1 MRRTLLTLALVAAA
15 VGSARGDGIL
25 LADGRKVS
33 GRVVEKPD
41 GYEVTIEGQTVGYT
55 KADVKQWFKSP
66 KEVLGDAD
74 KQVEDA
80 KKLYTEAVNMSDE
93 KAAEAKFREALP
105 KVQKA
110 REAYVEARELFPDGY
125 PALDEQL
132 VNVMKLMRLVRE
144 RFHSQIASAESS
156 SPVKLKES
164 PAPVSKP
171 PVRPDPV
178 KPPEPTKPAPVESA
192 STGTLHE
199 ALLVLVD
206 PAKRDDAAQRASAI
220 KVFQKASTLPGP
232 AADIATAGWLF
243 LAKTDFDWGLSA
255 DVVTVK
261 SSGPETVYKGRLDK
275 RSDAIT
281 VLILADR
288 REVRI
293 RTASDG
299 RYITPPAGAEFKA
312 ADYKVV
318 DDQKTD
324 ALDALQAF
332 FKILDAAKMET
343 LEDKDVSDGVKL
355 LAAKVKDL
363 KAKNQPV
370 DGLVLRLQVLHL
382 RREQLHSVGHVLVF
396 ERFHFGRVENLE
408 ERLQRVE
415 GIGLLVVDH
424 LVVRRLELGPGGG
437 RDVPAVG
444 RRPDPHLAAVRQV
457 QHRDRVRPF
466 VQPALINC
474 LRTRAFDRAPVRRE
488 APVEVGFRQEE
499 PARGGDV
506 GRRTRQRGGLLEDLD
521 RRGALG
527 GIVAFGRIDEDQQRF
542 VQGPGRRALHRRGFR
557 RFRGLDRVGP
567 DRRLR
572 HRRRGFLQLDG
583 RRRLGRCDLRVEP
596 LADEPHELH
605 DVDQLLVEGRVAVG
619 EQLARL
625 DVRLARLLHLGQGL
639 AELRL
644 GRLLVRHVDGF
655 GIELLRVLD
664 LLVGVAQHLL
674 GRLEPL
680 LHVGLGVADGLALD
694 GDLVAVG
701 LFHDAAA
708 DLTAVGEEDAV
719 ASRGADSGSDERQ
732 GEQGSTHDGPLY
744 SNPYTRGRPASGA
757 LSMMRESDGS
767 FDASGGVD
775 STKNPLSWVFSVFFV
790 SRC

>member
-370 DGLVLRLQVLHL
+370 DGLTLFVAGPASALIEKKQGKPTAEIEAAFKDLGYEKSEFGAIWG
-382 RREQLHSVGHVLVF
+382 RREGLAMDDYRKWIGSSEYGMGIIQFNNDYKGLTDSGVRYAMALLQLFRALGENRNYQRAAASFDQAATGTVTNAARDHFMALAKSIRDDAPCNVCGGTHKINCSACKGNKKINAECTKCGGSGKVNSFNGVIVCNGCQGKGRYNNIDCPKCKASGRTECKGRGCTREVPKPTFETFADAYRCPLCQGRGSLMRHVAF
-396 ERFHFGRVENLE
+396 PCTECS
-408 ERLQRVE
+408 
-415 GIGLLVVDH
+415 GIGLILQ
-424 LVVRRLELGPGGG
+424 PKS
-437 RDVPAVG
+437 
-444 RRPDPHLAAVRQV
+444 DPSK
-457 QHRDRVRPF
+457 
-466 VQPALINC
+466 
-474 LRTRAFDRAPVRRE
+474 
-488 APVEVGFRQEE
+488 
-499 PARGGDV
+499 
-506 GRRTRQRGGLLEDLD
+506 
-521 RRGALG
+521 
-527 GIVAFGRIDEDQQRF
+527 
-542 VQGPGRRALHRRGFR
+542 
-557 RFRGLDRVGP
+557 
-567 DRRLR
+567 
-572 HRRRGFLQLDG
+572 
-583 RRRLGRCDLRVEP
+583 
-596 LADEPHELH
+596 
-605 DVDQLLVEGRVAVG
+605 
-619 EQLARL
+619 
-625 DVRLARLLHLGQGL
+625 
-639 AELRL
+639 
-644 GRLLVRHVDGF
+644 
-655 GIELLRVLD
+655 
-664 LLVGVAQHLL
+664 
-674 GRLEPL
+674 
-680 LHVGLGVADGLALD
+680 
-694 GDLVAVG
+694 
-701 LFHDAAA
+701 LF
-708 DLTAVGEEDAV
+708 
-719 ASRGADSGSDERQ
+719 
-732 GEQGSTHDGPLY
+732 
-744 SNPYTRGRPASGA
+744 
-757 LSMMRESDGS
+757 
-767 FDASGGVD
+767 
-775 STKNPLSWVFSVFFV
+775 K
-790 SRC
+790 